1 MQRLLVSLPDDLYN
15 QVERV
20 YGRNKS
26 KVIAQIF
33 KTELKKREENLR
45 RIAREVEADT
55 ELNEEMKD
63 WDITAQ
69 DGLNSDET
77 W

>member
-26 KVIAQIF
+26 KVIVQIF
-33 KTELKKREENLR
+33 RTELKKREEHLR

-63 WDITAQ
+63 WDVTAQ
-69 DGLNSDET
+69 DGLGGDET

>member
-1 MQRLLVSLPDDLYN
+1 MQRLLISLPDDLYG

-33 KTELKKREENLR
+33 KTELKKREEYLR
-45 RIAREVEADT
+45 HIARESVMGIYIQNHQIREHVN
-55 ELNEEMKD
+55 LNHY
-63 WDITAQ
+63 
-69 DGLNSDET
+69 
-77 W
+77 